1 MPRLD
6 SIHNI
11 VKQALINAGWTIT
24 DDPYI
29 IEYQELTLYADL
41 AAERALAAERG
52 GQKIVVEVKSFIGLA
67 KLQELKTALGQYDI
81 YASFLE
87 LLTPERKL
95 YVAVSAQI
103 HADFFSR
110 PAIQVVMRRTRLPL
124 IVVDLDTEEV
134 VQWIN

>member
-1 MPRLD
+1 
-6 SIHNI
+6 
-11 VKQALINAGWTIT
+11 
-24 DDPYI
+24 
-29 IEYQELTLYADL
+29 LTLYADL

-52 GQKIVVEVKSFIGLA
+52 AQKIVVEIKSFTGLA

-95 YVAVSAQI
+95 YLVVSEPI
-103 HADFFSR
+103 YADFFCR
-110 PAIQVVMRRTRLPL
+110 AAIQVVMRRKLLPI
-124 IVVDLDTEEV
+124 IVVGLNTEEV